1 LELVRLPPSLA
12 VILAALPSISEI
24 SFLDSCVPVLNLN
37 ESAELFLLFVSSA
50 FSVKSRGYFGEAAE
64 KCTRAACAPQIR
76 PIRVIRGCLLFPQL
90 VSIRV
95 DSWLASQKRRQVA
108 ALQSASR
115 AIGAIRVI
123 RGCLLL
129 LLLVCIRVHSWLA
142 PKILRNFP

>member
-1 LELVRLPPSLA
+1 MA
-12 VILAALPSISEI
+12 
-24 SFLDSCVPVLNLN
+24 NLC

-123 RGCLLL
+123 GGSLENRKKFSLNPVEGISTSASMCTSNR
-129 LLLVCIRVHSWLA
+129 VTADIRMHR
-142 PKILRNFP
+142 LRKNK